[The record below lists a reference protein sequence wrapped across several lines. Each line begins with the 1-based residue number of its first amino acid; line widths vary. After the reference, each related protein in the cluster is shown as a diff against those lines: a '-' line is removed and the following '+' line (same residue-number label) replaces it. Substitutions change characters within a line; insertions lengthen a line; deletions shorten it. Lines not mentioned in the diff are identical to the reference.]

1 MNRKRSFHKIIFNT
15 VKLLL
20 ALYALAGILLW
31 TFQDRL
37 IFQATQ
43 LPANY
48 QFDFKEPHRELLIPV
63 TEKEKLSIV
72 QFYPT
77 DTTHTKGV
85 VLYFHGNRENIT
97 HYAKFA
103 PLFTKHGYEIW
114 MMDYPG
120 YGKST
125 GTIKEKR
132 LYADA
137 LLLYKMAIRQ
147 TTNDNIIIYGKS
159 LGTGVAAELASH
171 EPCKQLI
178 LETPYYSFPS
188 LAAQRFPVYPAATMV
203 RYHFPVY
210 EYLQQVKVPVTIF
223 HGTGD
228 EVIPYTNSEKLK
240 KFLKAG
246 DIFVTINNG
255 KHNNL
260 SEFAEYQHKMDSL
273 LMR

>member
-1 MNRKRSFHKIIFNT
+1 MSRNKSFNRIIFNAA
-15 VKLLL
+15 KLLL

-31 TFQDRL
+31 TFQDKL

-48 QFDFKEPHRELLIPV
+48 KFDFAEPYRELLISV

-72 QFYPT
+72 QFYPK
-77 DTTHTKGV
+77 DTTQTKGV
-85 VLYFHGNRENIT
+85 VLYFHGNRENII
-97 HYAKFA
+97 HYSKFA

-125 GTIKEKR
+125 GTLREKR

-137 LLLYKMAIRQ
+137 MLLYKMAVQ
-147 TTNDNIIIYGKS
+147 KASKDSIIIYGKS

-171 EPCKQLI
+171 EACKQLI

-188 LAAQRFPVYPAATMV
+188 LASQRFPIYPAATMV
-203 RYHFPVY
+203 KYNFPVCD
-210 EYLQQVKVPVTIF
+210 YLQQVKVPVTVF
-223 HGTGD
+223 HGTD
-228 EVIPYTNSEKLK
+228 DVVIPYSNAEKLK

-246 DIFVTINNG
+246 DVFVTIKEG
-255 KHNNL
+255 EHNNL
-260 SEFAEYQHKMDSL
+260 SEFSQYQQKMDSL